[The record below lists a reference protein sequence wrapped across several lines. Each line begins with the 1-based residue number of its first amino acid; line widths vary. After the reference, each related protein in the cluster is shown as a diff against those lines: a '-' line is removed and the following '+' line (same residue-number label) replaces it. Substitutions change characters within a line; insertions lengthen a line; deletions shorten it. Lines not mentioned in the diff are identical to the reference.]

1 MDVLLFLEIFAF
13 LSIEAD
19 VLLVNLVLTVE
30 RHADLR
36 IRNHGADDLRQLLDL
51 LLH

>member
-1 MDVLLFLEIFAF
+1 MDVLLFLEVFAF
-13 LSIEAD
+13 LSVEAD
-19 VLLVNLVLTVE
+19 VLLVDLVLTVE

-36 IRNHGADDLRQLLDL
+36 IRNHAADNLRKLLDL